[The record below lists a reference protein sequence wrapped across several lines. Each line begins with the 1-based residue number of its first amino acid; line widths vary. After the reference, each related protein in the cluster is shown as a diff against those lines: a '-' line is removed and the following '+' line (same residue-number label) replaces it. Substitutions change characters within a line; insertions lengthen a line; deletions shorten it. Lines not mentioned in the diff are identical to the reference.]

1 MTRGGATLLAA
12 ARDSSGKLQVLDSSS
27 YGQYGWTLNEAGQ
40 FTGEQKYDTT
50 TLAGAETLFGVDVN
64 GDGTIGAAPVK
75 PPLAV
80 VESQGSVSLLR
91 DTTTGMA
98 YVQSAGTAAV
108 AVTRADSYWTGPV
121 PVTRGGATLLAAA
134 RDSSGKLQVLDS
146 SSYGQYGWTLNEAGQ
161 FTGEQ
166 KYDTTT
172 LAGAETLFGLDLNN
186 DGAVGSGPVAPPTGG
201 VDPKVWTLTWA
212 DEFNTPVAKPDPARW
227 GYDIGGGGYGNAEL
241 QYYTDRTQ
249 NVSTDA
255 AGHLVI
261 TAIKENLPGSGC
273 WYGACQYTSGRIL
286 TKNLFTQKYGRF
298 EASMKLPA
306 GQGMWPAFWMQGD
319 ATGSAG
325 TSWPARGELDIMENV
340 GREPSTVHGSLHGP
354 GYSGGSSITGSYT
367 LPAGQRFSDAFHT
380 FAVEWDPNQIR
391 WYVDNTL
398 YQTRTRADLPAGTP
412 WVFDHPFY
420 LILNS
425 AVGGQWP
432 GSPDATTTF
441 PQQMQIDYVRVY
453 KSAGTAI

>member
-1 MTRGGATLLAA
+1 
-12 ARDSSGKLQVLDSSS
+12 
-27 YGQYGWTLNEAGQ
+27 
-40 FTGEQKYDTT
+40 
-50 TLAGAETLFGVDVN
+50 
-64 GDGTIGAAPVK
+64 
-75 PPLAV
+75 
-80 VESQGSVSLLR
+80 VSLLR
-91 DTTTGMA
+91 DPVTGVA
-98 YVQSAGTAAV
+98 YVRSAGSPAV

-121 PVTRGGATLLAAA
+121 PLTRGSATLLAAA
-134 RDSSGKLQVLDS
+134 RDSSGQLRVLDS
-146 SSYGQYGWTLNEAGQ
+146 STYGQYGWTLNENGL

-172 LAGAETLFGLDLNN
+172 LPAAETLFGVDANG
-186 DGAVGSGPVAPPTGG
+186 DGVIGSAPVPPPT
-201 VDPKVWTLTWA
+201 KWA
-212 DEFNTPVAKPDPARW
+212 LAWSDEFNAPNVMPDQTKWA
-227 GYDIGGGGYGNAEL
+227 YDIGGGGYGNAEL
-241 QYYTDRTQ
+241 QYYTNRRE
-249 NVSTDA
+249 NVATDA
-255 AGHLVI
+255 SGHLVI

-325 TSWPARGELDIMENV
+325 TGWPARGELDIMENI

-354 GYSGGSSITGSYT
+354 GYSGGNSITGSYT
-367 LPAGQRFSDAFHT
+367 LPSGQRFSDGFHT
-380 FAVEWDPNQIR
+380 FAVEWDPNEIR
-391 WYVDNTL
+391 WYVDSTL
-398 YQTRTRADLPAGTP
+398 YETRTRADLPPGTT

-432 GSPDATTTF
+432 GNPDGTTAF
-441 PQQMQIDYVRVY
+441 PQRLLIDYVRVY
-453 KSAGTAI
+453 KPSA

>member
-1 MTRGGATLLAA
+1 MSLLRDTTTGTAYVQSAGTPAVAVTRADSYWTGPVPLTRNGATLLAA
-12 ARDSSGKLQVLDSSS
+12 ARDSSGKLRVLDSSS

-40 FTGEQKYDTT
+40 FTGEQKYDTAT
-50 TLAGAETLFGVDVN
+50 PPGAETLF
-64 GDGTIGAAPVK
+64 A
-75 PPLAV
+75 
-80 VESQGSVSLLR
+80 
-91 DTTTGMA
+91 
-98 YVQSAGTAAV
+98 
-108 AVTRADSYWTGPV
+108 
-121 PVTRGGATLLAAA
+121 
-134 RDSSGKLQVLDS
+134 
-146 SSYGQYGWTLNEAGQ
+146 
-161 FTGEQ
+161 
-166 KYDTTT
+166 
-172 LAGAETLFGLDLNN
+172 LDLNN
-186 DGAVGSGPVAPPTGG
+186 DGTIGSAPVTPPTGAA
-201 VDPKVWTLTWA
+201 DPKVWTLTWA
-212 DEFNTPVAKPDPARW
+212 DEFNTPNTKPDPAKW

-249 NVSTDA
+249 NVVTNA
-255 AGHLVI
+255 NGRLVI

-286 TKNLFTQKYGRF
+286 TKNLFTQQYGRF

-340 GREPSTVHGSLHGP
+340 GREPGTVHGSLHGP

-391 WYVDNTL
+391 WYVNDTL
-398 YQTRTRADLPAGTP
+398 YETRTRADLPAGTT